1 MATDNREP
9 WEHLKGISVTVR
21 NNDMNGALRILKKKV
36 QRENLLR
43 DLSEHEHFT
52 KPSIKRRMKKQA
64 AVVRWRKK
72 QAEIAES
79 L

>member
-9 WEHLKGISVTVR
+9 WEHLKGISVAVR
-21 NNDMNGALRILKKKV
+21 NNDVNGALRILKKKV

-43 DLSEHEHFT
+43 DLSEREHFT
-52 KPSIKRRMKKQA
+52 KPSIKRRLKKQQ
-64 AVVRWRKK
+64 AVIRWKKK
-72 QAEIAES
+72 QAEIAET

>member
-1 MATDNREP
+1 LATDTREP

-21 NNDMNGALRILKKKV
+21 NNDVNGALRILKKKV

-43 DLSEHEHFT
+43 DLAEREHFT
-52 KPSIKRRMKKQA
+52 KRSIKRRMKKQA
-64 AVVRWRKK
+64 AVIRWRKK

>member
-21 NNDMNGALRILKKKV
+21 NNDVNGALRILKKKV

-43 DLSEHEHFT
+43 DLAEREHFT
-52 KPSIKRRMKKQA
+52 KASVKRRLKKQQ
-64 AVVRWRKK
+64 AVIRWKKK
-72 QAEIAES
+72 QAELAES

>member
-1 MATDNREP
+1 
-9 WEHLKGISVTVR
+9 V
-21 NNDMNGALRILKKKV
+21 NGALRILKKKV

-43 DLSEHEHFT
+43 DLAEHEHYT

-72 QAEIAES
+72 QAEIAET

>member
-9 WEHLKGISVTVR
+9 WEHLRGISVTVR
-21 NNDMNGALRILKKKV
+21 NNDVNGALRILKKKV

-43 DLSEHEHFT
+43 DLAEREHFT
-52 KPSIKRRMKKQA
+52 KRSIKRRLKKQQ
-64 AVVRWRKK
+64 AVIRWKKK
-72 QAEIAES
+72 QAEIAET

>member
-21 NNDMNGALRILKKKV
+21 NNDVNGALRILKKKV

-43 DLSEHEHFT
+43 DLSEREH
-52 KPSIKRRMKKQA
+52 
-64 AVVRWRKK
+64 
-72 QAEIAES
+72 
-79 L
+79 

>member
-1 MATDNREP
+1 MATDTREP

-21 NNDMNGALRILKKKV
+21 NNDVNGALRVLKKKV

-43 DLSEHEHFT
+43 DLSEREHYT
-52 KPSIKRRMKKQA
+52 KPSMKRRMKKQS

-72 QAEIAES
+72 QAEIAET

>member
-9 WEHLKGISVTVR
+9 WEHLRGISVTVR
-21 NNDMNGALRILKKKV
+21 NNDVNGALRILKKKV

-43 DLSEHEHFT
+43 DLAEREHFT
-52 KPSIKRRMKKQA
+52 KRSIKRRLKKQQ
-64 AVVRWRKK
+64 AVIRWKKK

>member
-1 MATDNREP
+1 MATDTREP

-21 NNDMNGALRILKKKV
+21 NNDVNGALRILKKKV

-43 DLSEHEHFT
+43 DLAEREHFT
-52 KPSIKRRMKKQA
+52 KRSIKRRMKKQA
-64 AVVRWRKK
+64 AVIRWKKK

>member
-21 NNDMNGALRILKKKV
+21 NNDMNGALRVLKKKV

-43 DLSEHEHFT
+43 DLSEREHFT
-52 KPSIKRRMKKQA
+52 KPSIKRRLKKQQ
-64 AVVRWRKK
+64 AVIRWKKK
-72 QAEIAES
+72 QVEIAES

>member
-1 MATDNREP
+1 MATDTREP

-21 NNDMNGALRILKKKV
+21 NNDVNGALRILKKKV

-43 DLSEHEHFT
+43 DLAEHEHFT
-52 KPSIKRRMKKQA
+52 KRSIKRRMKKQA
-64 AVVRWRKK
+64 AVIRWKKK

>member
-1 MATDNREP
+1 LATDTREP

-21 NNDMNGALRILKKKV
+21 NNDVNGALRILKKKV

-43 DLSEHEHFT
+43 DLAEHEHFT
-52 KPSIKRRMKKQA
+52 KRSIKRRMKKQA

>member
-1 MATDNREP
+1 MATDTREP

-21 NNDMNGALRILKKKV
+21 NNDVNGALRILKKKV

-43 DLSEHEHFT
+43 DLAEREHYT

-64 AVVRWRKK
+64 AIIRWKKK

>member
-1 MATDNREP
+1 MSTDNREP

-21 NNDMNGALRILKKKV
+21 NNDVNGALRILKKKV

-43 DLSEHEHFT
+43 DLAEREHFT
-52 KPSIKRRMKKQA
+52 KRSIKRRLKKQQ
-64 AVVRWRKK
+64 AVIRWKKK

>member
-9 WEHLKGISVTVR
+9 WEHLKGIYVTVR
-21 NNDMNGALRILKKKV
+21 NNDINGALRVLKKKV

-43 DLSEHEHFT
+43 DLSEREHFT
-52 KPSIKRRMKKQA
+52 KPSIKRRLKKQQ
-64 AVVRWRKK
+64 AVIRWKKK
-72 QAEIAES
+72 QVEIAES

>member
-1 MATDNREP
+1 MATDTREP

-21 NNDMNGALRILKKKV
+21 NNDVNGALRILKKKV

-43 DLSEHEHFT
+43 DLAEHEHFT
-52 KPSIKRRMKKQA
+52 KRSIKRRMKKQA

>member
-1 MATDNREP
+1 LATDNREP

-36 QRENLLR
+36 QRENLMR
-43 DLSEHEHFT
+43 DLAEREHYT
-52 KPSIKRRMKKQA
+52 KPSIKRRLKHQQA
-64 AVVRWRKK
+64 VIRWKKK
-72 QAEIAES
+72 QAETAEM

>member
-1 MATDNREP
+1 LATDNREP

-21 NNDMNGALRILKKKV
+21 NNDISGALRVLKKKV

-43 DLSEHEHFT
+43 DLSEREHYT
-52 KPSIKRRMKKQA
+52 KPSIKRRLKKQQ

-72 QAEIAES
+72 QAEIAET

>member
-21 NNDMNGALRILKKKV
+21 NNDISGALRVLKKKV

-43 DLSEHEHFT
+43 DLSEREHFT
-52 KPSIKRRMKKQA
+52 KPSIKRRLKKQQ
-64 AVVRWRKK
+64 AVIRWKKK

>member
-1 MATDNREP
+1 MTTDNREP

-21 NNDMNGALRILKKKV
+21 NKDVNGALRILKKKV

-43 DLSEHEHFT
+43 DLSEREHFT
-52 KPSIKRRMKKQA
+52 KPSIKRRLKKQQ
-64 AVVRWRKK
+64 AVIRWKKK
-72 QAEIAES
+72 QAEIAET

>member
-1 MATDNREP
+1 LATDNREP

-21 NNDMNGALRILKKKV
+21 NNDISGALRVLKKKV

-43 DLSEHEHFT
+43 DLSEREHFT
-52 KPSIKRRMKKQA
+52 KPSIKRRLKKQQ
-64 AVVRWRKK
+64 AVIRWKKK